1 MSGDGWHDAWVAAL
15 DELELTLEQTER
27 LLAEGYVDPPAAVD
41 QQAETVPQPWQP
53 PRLEGPMPGDLRT
66 RALALFH
73 RQQQL
78 IEQATTARTSVHR
91 QLSLLGR
98 VAAGRRGTR
107 DEHPVYLDVTV

>member
-27 LLAEGYVDPPAAVD
+27 LLAQGYVDPPAAAH
-41 QQAETVPQPWQP
+41 QEPVPAPWQP

-78 IEQATTARTSVHR
+78 IRQAAEARTSVR
-91 QLSLLGR
+91 QQLSLLDR

-107 DEHPVYLDVTV
+107 EEHPVYLDVTV